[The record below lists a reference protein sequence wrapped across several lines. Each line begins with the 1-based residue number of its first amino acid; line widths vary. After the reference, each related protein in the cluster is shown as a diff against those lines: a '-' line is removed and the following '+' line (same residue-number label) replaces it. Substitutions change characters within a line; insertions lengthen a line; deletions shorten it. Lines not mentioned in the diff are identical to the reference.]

1 MRNQGGRRRLAVGT
15 GDRDE
20 RRFRRA
26 RAPLAA
32 EQLDVA
38 DHFDTRGA
46 REQRARARQSR
57 PAETEEGNLLSGK
70 DGDGNHHLSLSVDR
84 PTRAS
89 TTEMIQKRIT
99 ICGSVQP
106 SCSK

>member
-1 MRNQGGRRRLAVGT
+1 HERGNSCPVDLPQVAA
-15 GDRDE
+15 RDAGA
-20 RRFRRA
+20 RRFGHGLGA
-26 RAPLAA
+26 IVPGD
-32 EQLDVA
+32 DVGA
-38 DHFDTRGA
+38 A

-57 PAETEEGNLLSGK
+57 PAEAEEGNLLSGK
-70 DGDGNHHLSLSVDR
+70 DGDGNHHLSLSVDS